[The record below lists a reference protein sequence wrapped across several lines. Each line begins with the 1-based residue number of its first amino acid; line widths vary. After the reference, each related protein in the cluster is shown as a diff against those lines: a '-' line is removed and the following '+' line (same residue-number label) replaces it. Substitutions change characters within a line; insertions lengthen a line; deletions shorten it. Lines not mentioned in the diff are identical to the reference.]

1 MSWEVEDGWGSCSD
15 DESIQEKCGDSCPWN
30 NTSGSDGGQTAAG
43 SQVAPPLDDAD
54 SHFLTVP
61 AGLEALAREELEA
74 HGCTIR
80 RSTRGK
86 VFFSRL
92 PEKAMRHLRL
102 PERVFRLLDC
112 ARHRERG
119 SAHQIRTLLWQRV
132 QNFPAERWHAA
143 LADMRASSHPC
154 VRFRISC
161 KLSDWHRRTIG
172 HADASKCLSTA
183 FCKRF
188 AELKPDVRKAELEI
202 LAHLSETEIVLGVL
216 LTSKPLSLREYIA
229 RPGTRCNVAYAA
241 TFMAGIRDGDVVL
254 DPCSGSGTILF
265 EAVGP
270 QPGKRI
276 LCLAS
281 DIDPAALASC
291 TQNERASTTTLHKI
305 VADSTRMP
313 LRSAS
318 VDGESSCCPLP
329 AAPPIARAACIRP
342 RALGGGMPGCIC
354 IGARPCEYA

>member
-15 DESIQEKCGDSCPWN
+15 DESIQEKCGDSGPWN

-43 SQVAPPLDDAD
+43 SQVAPPPLDDAD

-61 AGLEALAREELEA
+61 AGLEALAREELET

-86 VFFSRL
+86 VFFSHL

-112 ARHRERG
+112 THHRERG

-143 LADMRASSHPC
+143 LSEMRALSHPC

-161 KLSDWHRRTIG
+161 KLSDSHRRTIG

-188 AELKPDVRKAELEI
+188 AELKPDVRNSELEI
-202 LAHLSETEIVLGVL
+202 LAHVSDCEIVLGVL
-216 LTSKPLSLREYIA
+216 LTNKPLSLREYIA

-241 TFMAGIRDGDVVL
+241 TCMAGICDGDVVL

-276 LCLAS
+276 MCLAS
-281 DIDPAALASC
+281 DIDTAAMASC
-291 TQNERASTTTLHKI
+291 TQNERSSTTTLHKI

-313 LRSAS
+313 LRTAS

-329 AAPPIARAACIRP
+329 EPPTHRRAACIRL
-342 RALGGGMPGCIC
+342 RAFG
-354 IGARPCEYA
+354 